1 MNERTPR
8 IARPVAAPALE
19 LPGYRI
25 QRQIGQGASGQ
36 VYLAVQHAIRRSV
49 AIKVLAPTAVGDTA
63 ARRRFEREAELAKG
77 LDHPNIVRVYEA
89 GIHAGAPFLVM
100 EYLRGGDLNWN
111 LRAGL
116 HMQNV
121 LMVVKDVAAALDHA
135 HARGVVHR
143 DVKPE
148 NILFNA
154 QGRALLSD
162 FGVAAMLG
170 EPAARAAHGTVPY
183 MSPEQL
189 RGDAVDGRA
198 DFFSLGAVLYLML
211 TGRLPFTSS
220 GGHALAARM
229 EPPPLPPE
237 LKALQAPV
245 RKFLASTPEDRFQS
259 AAEIVAAL
267 DAVRLEGVV
276 PDAMVRTA
284 PVATSEVEAAL
295 SDLEDLGERSPVA
308 RRRLTSRRLAAA
320 VLAGVLAVALL
331 AGGGYVASQPGGV
344 TRALAFAG
352 LAEHPDVTSAWEEAE
367 ALRVDPNQSL
377 GVVVAAYR
385 QVLQRDAG
393 HSGAAAAIAA
403 ALEQWRSD
411 AAAALDAG
419 DADSAAAKLDELAAV
434 AASPAAT
441 AANLPLVAAASAD
454 LPALFDRLDDLRHAE
469 RLLANTQRLLA
480 RSGLDDAP
488 SADAA
493 IVAYKEVLRL
503 LPGNAEAQMA
513 LDEIAVHY
521 GALTEQDA
529 RNRDVVGA
537 MANFERAVAASAN
550 FEGVQAVR
558 ATLTEAEALQAEIN
572 ALLQQ
577 AAGLRQAG
585 NLIAPAGGSAAE
597 IYRRVLA
604 TKPDDAVAV
613 QGLAEVSAQVLSNF
627 RELLARGELDAA
639 RGLAERAAAAGV
651 GDDPVNE
658 MLARYEAEL
667 ARIEAAA
674 RHIAEAEALYRDGY
688 ITGPSLDD
696 NVVAHLR
703 EALRLDPDNADAVR
717 LLSVAATRLA
727 QAAEEA
733 YDAGMAE
740 DGLLYLDLALT
751 ITPGIVRWRETR
763 ERWQAETA
771 EQVAAGSFEQR

>member
-1 MNERTPR
+1 MEPRTSP
-8 IARPVAAPALE
+8 IAPPAPPALE

-49 AIKVLAPTAVGDTA
+49 AIKVLAPAAVGDAA
-63 ARRRFEREAELAKG
+63 ARQRFEREAELAKG
-77 LDHPNIVRVYEA
+77 LDHPNIVRVFEA

-170 EPAARAAHGTVPY
+170 EPASRAAHGTVPY

-189 RGDAVDGRA
+189 RGDTVDGRA

-211 TGRLPFTSS
+211 TGRLPFTSA

-245 RKFLASTPEDRFQS
+245 RKFLAPVPEDRFQS

-267 DAVRLEGVV
+267 DAVRLEGAV

-295 SDLEDLGERSPVA
+295 GDFEDLGERSPAA
-308 RRRLTSRRLAAA
+308 RRHLTSRRLAAA

-403 ALEQWRSD
+403 ALQQWRSD

-419 DADSAAAKLDELAAV
+419 DADLAAAKLDELAAV
-434 AASPAAT
+434 VASPAAP
-441 AANLPLVAAASAD
+441 AANLPAVAASSAD

-480 RSGLDDAP
+480 RSGLDDVP

-503 LPGNAEAQMA
+503 LPGNAEAQTA
-513 LDEIAVHY
+513 LDEIALHY

-585 NLIAPAGGSAAE
+585 SLIAPAGGSAAE

-627 RELLARGELDAA
+627 RDLLSRGELDAA
-639 RGLAERAAAAGV
+639 RVLAERAAAAGI

-667 ARIEAAA
+667 ARIEAVA

-733 YDAGMAE
+733 YDAGMVE

-751 ITPGIVRWRETR
+751 VTPGISRWREIR
-763 ERWQAETA
+763 ERWQAESA
-771 EQVAAGSFEQR
+771 EQVAAESFERR

>member
-1 MNERTPR
+1 MEERTPP
-8 IARPVAAPALE
+8 IAPPAALPALE

-25 QRQIGQGASGQ
+25 QRQIGQGASAQ

-49 AIKVLAPTAVGDTA
+49 AIKVLAPAAVDDAA
-63 ARRRFEREAELAKG
+63 ARQRFEREAELAKG

-121 LMVVKDVAAALDHA
+121 LMVVKDAAAALDHA

-170 EPAARAAHGTVPY
+170 EPATRAVHGTVPY

-189 RGDAVDGRA
+189 RGDAVDGRS
-198 DFFSLGAVLYLML
+198 DFFALGAVLYLML

-237 LKALQAPV
+237 LKALQSLV
-245 RKFLASTPEDRFQS
+245 RKFLAPAPEDRFQS
-259 AAEIVAAL
+259 AAEIVATL
-267 DAVRLEGVV
+267 DAVRLEGAV

-295 SDLEDLGERSPVA
+295 SDLEDLGERSPAA

-393 HSGAAAAIAA
+393 HSGAAGAIAA
-403 ALEQWRSD
+403 ALEQWQGD
-411 AAAALDAG
+411 AVAALDAG
-419 DADSAAAKLDELAAV
+419 DADLAAAKLDELAAV

-441 AANLPLVAAASAD
+441 AAANAD

-480 RSGLDDAP
+480 RSGLDDAL

-503 LPGNAEAQMA
+503 LPGNAEAQTA
-513 LDEIAVHY
+513 LDEIAIHY
-521 GALTEQDA
+521 GALTERDA

-627 RELLARGELDAA
+627 RQLLARGELDAA
-639 RGLAERAAAAGV
+639 RALAERAPAAGI

-667 ARIEAAA
+667 ARIEAVA
-674 RHIAEAEALYRDGY
+674 RHIADAEALYRDGY

-703 EALRLDPDNADAVR
+703 EALRLDPDNADAAR

-727 QAAEEA
+727 QAAQEA
-733 YDAGMAE
+733 YDAGMVE

-751 ITPGIVRWRETR
+751 VTPGISRWRETR
-763 ERWQAETA
+763 ERWQAEAA
-771 EQVAAGSFEQR
+771 EQVAAGSFERR